1 MPEAA
6 WPLQAALPS
15 RHSGDAREGRLSM
28 VAPTVR
34 HLWQL
39 PVRCDARRLLYS
51 AQEALARGSTIEAG
65 CRLKAALRS
74 WLQAECNFNACAP
87 KPRGGRPRRPSTRS
101 LAVALRKAGHC
112 SPALFEAIVDI
123 IKIGDETVRL
133 VAIRPDYVS
142 AAICLMHL
150 YLDGSPY
157 LVESKQGARV

>member
-1 MPEAA
+1 
-6 WPLQAALPS
+6 
-15 RHSGDAREGRLSM
+15 M
-28 VAPTVR
+28 VALTVR

-39 PVRCDARRLLYS
+39 PVRCEARRLLYS
-51 AQEALARGSTIEAG
+51 AQESLERGQTIEAG
-65 CRLKAALRS
+65 CRLNAALRS
-74 WLQAECNFNACAP
+74 WLQAECDFNACAP
-87 KPRGGRPRRPSTRS
+87 MPRGGRPRRPSTRS
-101 LAVALRKAGHC
+101 LAVALKKAGQC

-157 LVESKQGARV
+157 LLESKHGARV